1 MIDESDW
8 KQERV
13 LLDRRI
19 NDILESSETT
29 IDVYQRFH
37 CLVLNLNPKWL
48 NSEHA
53 TEFIMKAFSAGF
65 RSAAKKWKILPPI
78 PSDLRST
85 DYERVMVTSNGE

>member
-19 NDILESSETT
+19 NDILESSESPLH
-29 IDVYQRFH
+29 VYQRFK

-53 TEFIMKAFSAGF
+53 SEFIMKAFSVGF
-65 RSAAKKWKILPPI
+65 RSSAKKWGWIPPV

-85 DYERVMVTSNGE
+85 DYKRVMVTSNGE